1 VYLPGFR
8 TVYSRG
14 MVTCLKRTGLFGFV
28 RNQASC
34 RSAVSGLGVVDHPHA
49 IGHQSRFEVLLA
61 GLQKGD
67 EQERR
72 HKAEI
77 PEAFEK
83 LASEGLVTARSLLRR
98 FGLFP
103 YGTENPRDRG
113 AGGWV

>member
-1 VYLPGFR
+1 MPAAAD
-8 TVYSRG
+8 RG
-14 MVTCLKRTGLFGFV
+14 GGGKLREKAMTDKDDELSTKREMLKLFA
-28 RNQASC
+28 QTATLEQLD
-34 RSAVSGLGVVDHPHA
+34 AA
-49 IGHQSRFEVLLA
+49 LLA

-83 LASEGLVTARSLLRR
+83 LASDGLVTARSLLRR
-98 FGLFP
+98 FGVFP
-103 YGTENPRDRG
+103 YGTENPRDQG

>member
-1 VYLPGFR
+1 MTNWVPNEKCLSYLLRLP
-8 TVYSRG
+8 
-14 MVTCLKRTGLFGFV
+14 LEQLD
-28 RNQASC
+28 A
-34 RSAVSGLGVVDHPHA
+34 A
-49 IGHQSRFEVLLA
+49 LLA

-67 EQERR
+67 EQEPR

-83 LASEGLVTARSLLRR
+83 LASDGLVTARSLLRR

-103 YGTENPRDRG
+103 YGTESPRDRG